1 MFNKKLKEEINLL
14 AQKIQE
20 QSNKVEELENI
31 KDFLL
36 CHNKDEVLA
45 TTMWSRT
52 AYATYDKVLNLDYIH
67 FAELK
72 RLSKTID
79 DNMEVSGVQ
88 DLKNG
93 TVIITLKDIENTEY
107 HYLLNKD
114 KGELTDVTALL
125 KWKNEINIAGK
136 KIGETLKDAGAV
148 LDKWVNDII
157 KVKKEKETVGK
168 KVKETKVKP
177 ERKKFSKLSRYYD
190 KYQLNLS
197 VKDFKPIH
205 NLDEKDV
212 ATLLYLFDNY
222 KYVYE
227 IEKHID
233 LKKLSIEKYAYWLA
247 QHGYLIYSRGMGRVA
262 NGCLI
267 YNKESK

>member
-1 MFNKKLKEEINLL
+1 MKMFNKKFEKRIKEEFNEIIDNLTDRVDNL
-14 AQKIQE
+14 EKL
-20 QSNKVEELENI
+20 NK
-31 KDFLL
+31 FLL
-36 CHNKDEVLA
+36 EHDKNELVVTPRTRYNFLRSDEHYLDFKFIKCGYLIEKSKEVNDEFTIKGIENLNNG
-45 TTMWSRT
+45 TYIIT
-52 AYATYDKVLNLDYIH
+52 AVDNASNEDRFYMFDKYAEDIFDITGYKTY
-67 FAELK
+67 
-72 RLSKTID
+72 SKT
-79 DNMEVSGVQ
+79 
-88 DLKNG
+88 
-93 TVIITLKDIENTEY
+93 
-107 HYLLNKD
+107 
-114 KGELTDVTALL
+114 
-125 KWKNEINIAGK
+125 
-136 KIGETLKDAGAV
+136 
-148 LDKWVNDII
+148 
-157 KVKKEKETVGK
+157 
-168 KVKETKVKP
+168 KETKVETKPKREKKDIDKKAKETKAKP

-197 VKDFKPIH
+197 VKDFKPIG